1 MKKQTISIKKK
12 KKRIPLPQKPPK
24 VEENPK
30 SYKRQKEK
38 LVAKK
43 KIHEDTSSNG

>member
-24 VEENPK
+24 VEK
-30 SYKRQKEK
+30 SKDAYNRNKEK
-38 LVAKK
+38 
-43 KIHEDTSSNG
+43 EDLRKSTTDD